1 MTDMSAMQLKVWTR
15 RPSELLREVVGPGD
29 QGQPEADEL
38 VKHGSFNGLF
48 VIFMHLSEAQF
59 HALEDAAARLSLK
72 YDASQQADYIHQY
85 DTRWYPKG
93 TAYERGMHDAEIDVW
108 HFKTITYPHR
118 YGLITPT
125 HLLEVQENTP
135 QEAIMNRAA
144 RMWQVL
150 DQLNA
155 IPEHERSPDARDMIA
170 HHEGYLKRVQ
180 ESYKL
185 SLRPRPDPD
194 AQAPQETVEGVKQ

>member
-1 MTDMSAMQLKVWTR
+1 MSTLQMQLKIWTA

-29 QGQPEADEL
+29 QGQPDADEL
-38 VKHGSFNGLF
+38 VKRGSFNGLF
-48 VIFMHLSEAQF
+48 VIFTWLSQAQF

-72 YDASQQADYIHQY
+72 YDASQQADYTHQY

-108 HFKTITYPHR
+108 HFKRITYPHR

-125 HLLEVQENTP
+125 HIQEVQENTP

-150 DQLNA
+150 EQFNA
-155 IPEHERSPDARDMIA
+155 IPEHERSQEERETIA
-170 HHEGYLKRVQ
+170 HNEGYLERVCQ
-180 ESYKL
+180 EFL
-185 SLRPRPDPD
+185 LL
-194 AQAPQETVEGVKQ
+194 